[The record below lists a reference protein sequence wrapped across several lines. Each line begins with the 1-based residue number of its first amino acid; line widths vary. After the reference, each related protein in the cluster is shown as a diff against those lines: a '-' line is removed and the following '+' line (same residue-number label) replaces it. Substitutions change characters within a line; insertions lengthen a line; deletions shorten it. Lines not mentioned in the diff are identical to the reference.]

1 MSDDEGR
8 RIDPR
13 ERSDSE
19 RYGET
24 MLYDFAKF
32 ITTLSL
38 LLLGGMLTLSAAAR
52 QGDLKLFNLMFV
64 TVAIAVAGMTA
75 FITANS
81 LVDARATGREPSAH
95 LPKLMKFATGII
107 GVGLGGFL
115 MMWLDSLS

>member
-1 MSDDEGR
+1 MTDDEGH

-13 ERSDSE
+13 EHAGQD

-32 ITTLSL
+32 LTTLSL

-52 QGDLKLFNLMFV
+52 QGDLKLFNLIFV
-64 TVAIAVAGMTA
+64 TVAIAIAGRSA
-75 FITANS
+75 FITANA
-81 LVDARATGREPSAH
+81 LVDARATGREPSPY
-95 LPKLMKFATGII
+95 LPKVMKFATGVI

>member
-1 MSDDEGR
+1 MIDDDDR
-8 RIDPR
+8 RVDPR
-13 ERSDSE
+13 DHAGQD

-24 MLYDFAKF
+24 LLYDFAKF

-64 TVAIAVAGMTA
+64 TIAIAIAGMTA
-75 FITANS
+75 FITANA
-81 LVDARATGREPSAH
+81 LVDARATGREPSPA
-95 LPKLMKFATGII
+95 LPKLMKFATGVI

>member
-1 MSDDEGR
+1 MTEDEGH

-13 ERSDSE
+13 DHVHGD

-32 ITTLSL
+32 LTTLSL

-52 QGDLKLFNLMFV
+52 QGDLKLFNLIFV

-75 FITANS
+75 FITANA
-81 LVDARATGREPSAH
+81 LVDARATGREPSPH
-95 LPKLMKFATGII
+95 LPKLMKFATGVI
-107 GVGLGGFL
+107 GLGLGGFL